1 MLPDAD
7 PARRVPGKNGERRQQ
22 RRSAIAPAAD
32 SAKRVRPVELTPR
45 TISPTRSV
53 VLGAAAGLA
62 APMIA
67 TRAAFAETTLAD
79 IRSAGVLRIG
89 CEATYPPFTFRDG
102 GEIVGYDVDL
112 AAVMCES
119 LGVEPEFIDTQW
131 SGVIPALYAG
141 RFDIIMSSM
150 SYRKERLEKVA
161 FSIPYAEA
169 SQGLLIRADV
179 LRVREGVVA
188 RADDVEAIKSVS
200 DLSGKVLG
208 VKLGSPGE
216 MMKPALEEEIAAAA
230 GAGFSEVKIYDDH
243 PAAYLALSQ
252 GSVDGVLNTLPTL
265 GQVMKDRPG
274 AYALVRP
281 VGQQNWAGIAARKED
296 TEIVEWLDSEL
307 SRLKENGE
315 IYALQEKWFGF
326 EMDLAD
332 DIPSFA

>member
-1 MLPDAD
+1 MTGF
-7 PARRVPGKNGERRQQ
+7 R
-22 RRSAIAPAAD
+22 
-32 SAKRVRPVELTPR
+32 
-45 TISPTRSV
+45 PTRRGLL
-53 VLGAAAGLA
+53 LGAAAGLA
-62 APMIA
+62 IPML
-67 TRAAFAETTLAD
+67 RPGAALAAGKTLAD
-79 IRSAGVLRIG
+79 VRAAGVLRIG
-89 CEATYPPFTFRDG
+89 CEATYPPFTFRDK

-169 SQGLLIRADV
+169 SQALLIRADD
-179 LRVREGVVA
+179 A
-188 RADDVEAIKSVS
+188 AAIRAVG

-216 MMKPALEEEIAAAA
+216 MMKPDLEAEIAALK
-230 GAGFSEVKIYDDH
+230 GKGFSEVKIYDDH

-252 GSVDGVLNTLPTL
+252 GTVDGVLNTLPTL

-281 VGQQNWAGIAARKED
+281 VGNPNWAGIAARKED
-296 TEIVEWLDSEL
+296 PEIVEWLDSEL
-307 SRLKENGE
+307 TRLKASDE

-326 EMDLAD
+326 RMDLAD
-332 DIPSFA
+332 AIPSFA

>member
-1 MLPDAD
+1 MTKLTTT
-7 PARRVPGKNGERRQQ
+7 RRN
-22 RRSAIAPAAD
+22 
-32 SAKRVRPVELTPR
+32 
-45 TISPTRSV
+45 
-53 VLGAAAGLA
+53 VLIGAAAGLA
-62 APMIA
+62 VPIA
-67 TRAAFAETTLAD
+67 LPRWALAETTLAD
-79 IRSAGVLRIG
+79 IKSSGVLRIG
-89 CEATYPPFTFRDG
+89 CEATYPPFTFRDA

-112 AAVMCES
+112 AAVLCAS

-141 RFDIIMSSM
+141 RFDVIMSSM

-169 SQGLLIRADV
+169 SQALLIRAEDA
-179 LRVREGVVA
+179 G
-188 RADDVEAIKSVS
+188 AITSVS

-216 MMKPALEEEIAAAA
+216 MMKPALDEEISLAA
-230 GAGFSEVKIYDDH
+230 GAGFAEVKIYDDH

-281 VGQQNWAGIAARKED
+281 VGQLNWAGIAARKED
-296 TEIVEWLDSEL
+296 PEIVEWLDGEL
-307 SRLKENGE
+307 TRLKDNGE

-326 EMDLAD
+326 EMQLAD
-332 DIPSFA
+332 EIPSFT

>member
-1 MLPDAD
+1 MTRL
-7 PARRVPGKNGERRQQ
+7 KTT
-22 RRSAIAPAAD
+22 RRS
-32 SAKRVRPVELTPR
+32 
-45 TISPTRSV
+45 
-53 VLGAAAGLA
+53 VLIGAAAGLA
-62 APMIA
+62 APMLA
-67 TRAAFAETTLAD
+67 PTRVLAAGKTLAD
-79 IRSAGVLRIG
+79 VKAAGVLQIG
-89 CEATYPPFTFRDG
+89 CEATYPPFTFRDA

-112 AAVMCES
+112 AAVMCAS

-141 RFDIIMSSM
+141 RFDVIMSSM

-169 SQGLLIRADV
+169 SQALLIRADDA
-179 LRVREGVVA
+179 ET
-188 RADDVEAIKSVS
+188 IKSVT

-216 MMKPALEEEIAAAA
+216 MMKPALDQEISAAA
-230 GAGFSEVKIYDDH
+230 GAGFSGVKIYDDH

-281 VGQQNWAGIAARKED
+281 VGQLNWAGIAARKED
-296 TEIVEWLDSEL
+296 PEIVEWMDSEL
-307 SRLKENGE
+307 TRLKESGE

-326 EMDLAD
+326 KMELSDT
-332 DIPSFA
+332 IPTFS

>member
-1 MLPDAD
+1 MSDTRIT
-7 PARRVPGKNGERRQQ
+7 RRR
-22 RRSAIAPAAD
+22 
-32 SAKRVRPVELTPR
+32 L
-45 TISPTRSV
+45 
-53 VLGAAAGLA
+53 LGTAAAAG
-62 APMIA
+62 IA
-67 TRAAFAETTLAD
+67 IPFVARPAFAETTFAK
-79 IRSAGVLRIG
+79 IKSAGVLRIG

-112 AAVMCES
+112 AAVMCAT

-131 SGVIPALYAG
+131 SGIIPALYAG

-169 SQGLLIRADV
+169 SQALLIRAED
-179 LRVREGVVA
+179 EGKMT
-188 RADDVEAIKSVS
+188 AIK
-200 DLSGKVLG
+200 DMSGKVLG

-216 MMKPALEEEIAAAA
+216 SMKDELSAEIAAAA
-230 GAGFSEVKIYDDH
+230 GAGFDDVKIYDDH

-281 VGQQNWAGIAARKED
+281 VGKPNWAGLAARLED
-296 TEIVEWLDSEL
+296 TELVSFLDSEL
-307 SRLKENGE
+307 TRLKDNGE

-326 EMDLAD
+326 KMDLAD
-332 DIPSFA
+332 EIPSFA

>member
-1 MLPDAD
+1 MTRFTPS
-7 PARRVPGKNGERRQQ
+7 RRNV
-22 RRSAIAPAAD
+22 
-32 SAKRVRPVELTPR
+32 L
-45 TISPTRSV
+45 
-53 VLGAAAGLA
+53 LGAAAGLA
-62 APMIA
+62 APML
-67 TRAAFAETTLAD
+67 TLRPAFAETTLAD
-79 IRSAGVLRIG
+79 IKSAGVLRIG

-112 AAVMCES
+112 AAVMCGA
-119 LGVEPEFIDTQW
+119 LGVEAEFVDTQW

-169 SQGLLIRADV
+169 SQALLIRAED
-179 LRVREGVVA
+179 
-188 RADDVEAIKSVS
+188 ADTIKSIT

-216 MMKPALEEEIAAAA
+216 MMKPALEEEISAAA
-230 GAGFSEVKIYDDH
+230 GTGFSEVKIYDDH

-281 VGQQNWAGIAARKED
+281 VGQLNWAGIAARKED
-296 TEIVEWLDSEL
+296 PEIVAWLDSEL
-307 SRLKENGE
+307 TRLKDNGE

-326 EMDLAD
+326 RMTLAD
-332 DIPSFA
+332 DIPVFS

>member
-1 MLPDAD
+1 MT
-7 PARRVPGKNGERRQQ
+7 
-22 RRSAIAPAAD
+22 
-32 SAKRVRPVELTPR
+32 TPR
-45 TISPTRSV
+45 YTRRHFLATTV
-53 VLGAAAGLA
+53 AAGGLLA
-62 APMIA
+62 MPGL
-67 TRAAFAETTLAD
+67 RPAFAGSKSLAD
-79 IRSAGVLRIG
+79 IKSAGVLRIG
-89 CEATYPPFTFRDG
+89 CEATYPPFTFRDA

-112 AAVMCES
+112 AAVMCET
-119 LGVEPEFIDTQW
+119 LGVKPEFIDTQW

-141 RFDIIMSSM
+141 RFDVIMSSM

-169 SQGLLIRADV
+169 SQALLIRADDA
-179 LRVREGVVA
+179 ETIKAVA
-188 RADDVEAIKSVS
+188 

-216 MMKPALEEEIAAAA
+216 SMKDELSEEIATAK

-281 VGQQNWAGIAARKED
+281 VGNPNWAGIAARKED
-296 TEIVEWLDSEL
+296 PEIVTFLDEEL
-307 SRLKENGE
+307 TRLKANDE
-315 IYALQEKWFGF
+315 IYKLQEKWFGF
-326 EMDLAD
+326 RMNLAD
-332 DIPSFA
+332 DIPTFS

>member
-1 MLPDAD
+1 MTKLTTT
-7 PARRVPGKNGERRQQ
+7 RRN
-22 RRSAIAPAAD
+22 
-32 SAKRVRPVELTPR
+32 
-45 TISPTRSV
+45 
-53 VLGAAAGLA
+53 VLIGAAAGLA
-62 APMIA
+62 VPIA
-67 TRAAFAETTLAD
+67 FPRWALAETTLAD
-79 IRSAGVLRIG
+79 IKSSGVLRIG
-89 CEATYPPFTFRDG
+89 CEATYPPFTFRDA

-112 AAVMCES
+112 AAVLCAS

-141 RFDIIMSSM
+141 RFDVIMSSM

-169 SQGLLIRADV
+169 SQALLIRAEDA
-179 LRVREGVVA
+179 G
-188 RADDVEAIKSVS
+188 AITSVS

-216 MMKPALEEEIAAAA
+216 MMKPALDEEISLAA
-230 GAGFSEVKIYDDH
+230 GVGFAEVKIYDDH

-281 VGQQNWAGIAARKED
+281 VGQLNWAGIAARKED
-296 TEIVEWLDSEL
+296 PEIVEWLDGEL
-307 SRLKENGE
+307 TRLKDKGE

-326 EMDLAD
+326 EMQLAD
-332 DIPSFA
+332 EIPSFT

>member
-1 MLPDAD
+1 MTKLNMT
-7 PARRVPGKNGERRQQ
+7 RRN
-22 RRSAIAPAAD
+22 
-32 SAKRVRPVELTPR
+32 
-45 TISPTRSV
+45 
-53 VLGAAAGLA
+53 VLIGATAGLA
-62 APMIA
+62 VPMLAP
-67 TRAAFAETTLAD
+67 TRAFAETTLAD
-79 IRSAGVLRIG
+79 IKSAGVLRVG
-89 CEATYPPFTFRDG
+89 CEATYPPFTFRDA

-112 AAVMCES
+112 AAVMCAS

-131 SGVIPALYAG
+131 SGVIPALYAK
-141 RFDIIMSSM
+141 RFDVIMSSM

-169 SQGLLIRADV
+169 SQALLIRADD
-179 LRVREGVVA
+179 A
-188 RADDVEAIKSVS
+188 EAINSVT

-230 GAGFSEVKIYDDH
+230 GAGLSDVKIYDDH

-281 VGQQNWAGIAARKED
+281 VGQLNWAGIAARKED
-296 TEIVEWLDSEL
+296 PEIVEWLDSEL
-307 SRLKENGE
+307 LRLKESGE

-326 EMDLAD
+326 EMELSDE
-332 DIPSFA
+332 IPSFA